1 MYISKAKYS
10 CIYCALYNSK
20 GGTSAIDYNTNVCST
35 PWLVNCTS
43 YLTTGSCPD
52 LARRN
57 TAATILTAR
66 ELHFML
72 FSP

>member
-35 PWLVNCTS
+35 P
-43 YLTTGSCPD
+43 
-52 LARRN
+52 
-57 TAATILTAR
+57 
-66 ELHFML
+66 
-72 FSP
+72 